1 MNRKWRPMPAL
12 SAIAAVTFLPS
23 PLAARQANPNN
34 VTSSSD
40 TSLTL
45 QLQLGN
51 DRTTFHVGE
60 LIPVKLT
67 FTSSDHKKYTISAL
81 ECGDNDKY
89 HVEPPLF
96 LDRGTGEGGWACS
109 GGIINIDPGEKP
121 FAVEHILNSRFRMNT
136 PGKYLI
142 SVTSTRLGP
151 PVTSNTVEVEITAAD
166 PAWQESELHR
176 ALELT
181 ALRTEQS
188 LKEGCAALRYLET
201 NAAAIAIADK
211 YADLAPCGSFT
222 DLDTALISA
231 ANRAD
236 VLKEL
241 HEGIVEPAQPIS
253 SAYLRTIAT
262 ISLYQEHPDWYPQQR
277 PAAESNN
284 ALFKLQEESSGLWLH
299 REALPNRE
307 IYYAKELA
315 DALPEK
321 TPEARAKSLET
332 LLYLGRTLGYI
343 EIPQE
348 VKKAAQGQIAANF
361 RYLPAGDQNYVLRQ
375 LWPDIK
381 SPAMIPVLKEV
392 VNAGFV
398 PASNWPQSVAL
409 RRLYELSPEEARPY
423 ILRELRSETPHITM
437 DVLGLLPEKELPE
450 LDSLMLQ
457 RVLRSQDTWYRAM
470 ATALVQRYASAA
482 IAKDLLPFMDQNI
495 GNMTCES
502 AANLLAYFLRVAP
515 ENGRELLSRAMQAR
529 GRLSCRDNLIQRLA
543 NIRMSPE
550 VEQAAI
556 AAVNDSDPS
565 VAQEALIVLK
575 DNGSADCKAVILHL
589 FRQWHQQWEEQAK
602 DLNTPANAR
611 RQMDGAYFHALAF
624 AQAWLSSKEDLETL
638 RDLCLTESCKQ
649 EANSAL
655 IWRSQEY
662 VMIAVVD
669 PVGDEFAERFMP
681 GGTFERLQQKM
692 AQYPKGTLFQ
702 IDARFKDYDA
712 IQRFFTELEPWT
724 ASHGY
729 LLQIYRD

>member
-1 MNRKWRPMPAL
+1 MLTPIL
-12 SAIAAVTFLPS
+12 AVTFLLS
-23 PLAARQANPNN
+23 PLTARPGNQDNS
-34 VTSSSD
+34 TSSSN

-45 QLQLGN
+45 QLRLGN
-51 DRTTFHVGE
+51 DRTRFHVGE

-67 FTSSDHKKYTISAL
+67 FTSSEHKKYAVMGF

-96 LDRGTGEGGWACS
+96 LDRDTGMGGWACN
-109 GGIINIDPGEKP
+109 GGIIHIDPGEKP
-121 FAVEHILNSRFRMNT
+121 FAVEHVLNSRFRMNT
-136 PGKYLI
+136 PGNYRI

-151 PVTSNTVEVEITAAD
+151 PVTSNTVEVEITPAD

-181 ALRTEQS
+181 GLRTEQS

-201 NAAAIAIADK
+201 NAAAIAIAEK
-211 YADLAPCGSFT
+211 YADLAPCASFT

-231 ANRAD
+231 PNRAD

-241 HEGIVEPAQPIS
+241 HEGIVESVQPVS
-253 SAYLRTIAT
+253 SAYLRTIAI

-277 PAAESNN
+277 PATGSNN
-284 ALFKLQEESSGLWLH
+284 ALFKGQAESNGLWLH

-343 EIPQE
+343 EIPPE
-348 VKKAAQGQIAANF
+348 IKKTADEEIAANF
-361 RYLPAGDQNYVLRQ
+361 RNLPASDQNYVLRQ

-398 PASNWPQSVAL
+398 PASNNWPQSVAL

-423 ILRELRSETPHITM
+423 ILRELRSEAPRIDT

-450 LDSLMLQ
+450 LDAIMLN
-457 RVLRSQDTWYRAM
+457 RVVKSRDDGYRAM
-470 ATALVQRYASAA
+470 ATALVQRYASAS
-482 IAKDLLPFMDQNI
+482 IAKELLPFMDQNI

-502 AANLLAYFLRVAP
+502 TANLLAYFLRAAP
-515 ENGRELLSRAMQAR
+515 ENGRQLLSRAMRAR
-529 GRLSCRDNLIQRLA
+529 SRLSCRDNLLQRLA
-543 NIRMSPE
+543 TIHMSPE

-556 AAVNDSDPS
+556 AALNDSDPS

-575 DNGSADCKAVILHL
+575 EDGSADCKAAILHS
-589 FRQWHQQWEEQAK
+589 FRQWHQQWEERAK
-602 DLNTPANAR
+602 DLNTAANAR
-611 RQMDGAYFHALAF
+611 WRIDGAYFHTLAF

-669 PVGDEFAERFMP
+669 PVGDEIAERYMP
-681 GGTFERLQQKM
+681 GGTFERLKQKM

-712 IQRFFTELEPWT
+712 VQRFFAELEPWT
-724 ASHGY
+724 ISHGY